1 VKADLSRKT
10 FDPLNHFS
18 RVLMQQGRV
27 QLDADWNEQAAILLH
42 LIRRLTADVLGP
54 VAAVGSGFEIGV
66 LAAATTAINDV
77 SIAPGDIYVDGILCE
92 LAATPVAIL
101 NWEKTV
107 ITVANWTVDRTSYA
121 VGQYL
126 LLSDDAQPTIAPVIS
141 AIVHVDSAAMALT
154 MDQDFSKQPLNDAI
168 QGRARRLTT
177 YLTQPDLL
185 PPPTA
190 LTGTQLLY
198 LDVWERLIT
207 AAECDEIREVALNG
221 PDTAA
226 RTRVVCQIKALP
238 ETQLCITQQQ
248 LMSELMPWDRGYLR
262 ARIQP
267 AQGSTDP
274 CTISPTSSYR
284 GPENQLY
291 RVEIHTGS
299 GGAGVVATFKW
310 SRENGAVVFPIVSI
324 SSAQGVTTAVLG
336 NLGRDDRFGL
346 AVGDYVEVQ
355 NDATVLG
362 GQAGPLLQVQSIDS
376 AMLSVVLSGTVLATF
391 NAQPSVHPLLRRW
404 DQQDGDPSQGGT
416 PLAADNAVPIPAIG
430 KTQTWIDLE
439 DGVQVLFDGPPGPAY
454 ITGDYWLI
462 PARVATGNVIWPTET
477 VTDAQNNT
485 VTNPV
490 AKPPDGIDHHYAP
503 LAIVTV
509 GANNIPQVRNCCEG
523 FRPVNTIKP
532 T

>member
-10 FDPLNHFS
+10 FDPLNRFS
-18 RVLMQQGRV
+18 RVMMQQGRV
-27 QLDADWNEQAAILLH
+27 QLDADWNEQSAILLH
-42 LIRRLTADVLGP
+42 LIRRLAADILGP
-54 VAAVGSGFEIGV
+54 VASAGIGFDVAV
-66 LAAATTAINDV
+66 LAAAATPTNDV
-77 SIAPGDIYVDGILCE
+77 AIAWGDIYVDGILCE
-92 LAATPVAIL
+92 LSATPVAIL
-101 NWEKTV
+101 NWNKTI
-107 ITVANWTVDRTSYA
+107 ITVANWTVDRMSYA

-126 LLSDDAQPTIAPVIS
+126 VLSDDAQPNTQPVIS
-141 AIVHVDSAAMALT
+141 MIVGVNSAAMTLT
-154 MDQDFSKQPLNDAI
+154 MDQDFSSLPLHDAT

-177 YLTQPDLL
+177 YLTQPDLPN
-185 PPPTA
+185 PPP

-238 ETQLCITQQQ
+238 GTQFCITQQQ
-248 LMSELMPWDRGYLR
+248 LISQLMPWDRGYLR

-299 GGAGVVATFKW
+299 GGQSVVPSFKW

-324 SSAQGVTTAVLG
+324 SSGQGVTTAVLG

-346 AVGDYVEVQ
+346 AVGNYVEVQ
-355 NDATVLG
+355 NDASALSG
-362 GQAGPLLQVQSIDS
+362 MAGPLLQVQSIDT
-376 AMLSVVLSGTVLATF
+376 AMQSVTLSGAVPGTF
-391 NAQPSVHPLLRRW
+391 NSAPTMHPLLRRW
-404 DQQDGDPSQGGT
+404 DQQAGDPSQGGVL
-416 PLAADNAVPIPAIG
+416 LAADNAVPIPAIG
-430 KTQTWIDLE
+430 TQTWIDLE
-439 DGVQVLFDGPPGPAY
+439 DGVQVLFDGPPGPTY
-454 ITGDYWLI
+454 MTGDYWLI

-477 VTDAQNNT
+477 VTDAQNKT

-503 LAIVTV
+503 LAIVGV
-509 GANNIPQVRNCCEG
+509 DANNNWQVKNCHQG
-523 FRPVNTIKP
+523 FRPVNTNPP